1 MTRLTHEYLYQRAAE
16 LYPAE
21 LCTDLEVWIELG
33 VTTVEELEQ
42 WVIENRIFEI

>member
-1 MTRLTHEYLYQRAAE
+1 MTKLTQKYLDQRAAE

-33 VTTVEELEQ
+33 ITNTPVKTLAGSLLP
-42 WVIENRIFEI
+42 